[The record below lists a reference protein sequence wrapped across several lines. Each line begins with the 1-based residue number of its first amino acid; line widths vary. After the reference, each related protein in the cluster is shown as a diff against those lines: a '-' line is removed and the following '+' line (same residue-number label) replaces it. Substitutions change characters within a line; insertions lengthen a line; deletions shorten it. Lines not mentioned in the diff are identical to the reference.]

1 MILYSWRSR
10 NFRNIHKKYVV
21 GGNPGSA
28 AKTDT
33 LVEAKR
39 AGEVIAKKELW
50 RGKWNLMFIS
60 VSIDVQDA
68 PGSIFYKN
76 TGWRM
81 YVPVRGTGIRAEK
94 IIAEIKR
101 RHGVAPMKWTRR

>member
-1 MILYSWRSR
+1 MILYNRSPK
-10 NFRNIHKKYVV
+10 FRSVHKKYTVN
-21 GGNPGSA
+21 GGNYF

-33 LVEAKR
+33 LEEAKR

-50 RGKWNLMFIS
+50 RGKWNLMFLS
-60 VSIDVQDA
+60 VDIQKQDA
-68 PGSIFYKN
+68 PGSIFYKP

-81 YVPVRGTGIRAEK
+81 YVPVRGSGASAAK